1 MKEEY
6 SRLMREEEVKEVQ
19 EVEEEKKKE
28 KDQKSGW
35 STTRILTGSK
45 TTRMES

>member
-28 KDQKSGW
+28 KIRNRDGRRRAS
-35 STTRILTGSK
+35 
-45 TTRMES
+45 